1 MSFLLPDDDQQ
12 ATLAVA
18 LALID
23 SCDSDTSSSSSSSS
37 TPSTVKHST
46 SGASETSELRTT
58 DDEDDDDDDESER
71 DACNSAS
78 LRVVIRTTANKKLT
92 AAPTVFKASAVTA
105 ANPSQ
110 VAAWPPPS
118 SRPMTQRAVVARE
131 QERVART
138 GNAVTRHRARKR
150 AEFASLK
157 VELAALE
164 ATLARLKLVQST
176 RENCHSSQPASSSRV
191 GALGSAN
198 SSHWMDIAAE
208 QARER
213 HESEVLNQKLKDAVE
228 KQMKVTKALE
238 AILGNAKRA
247 KNAPPIFF
255 VRLHFVSVD
264 AQLMRSVILIVWV
277 WVFLYL
283 LIVGIRLAVRPPK
296 AGDLQ

>member
-37 TPSTVKHST
+37 STPSTVKHST
-46 SGASETSELRTT
+46 SSASETSELRTT
-58 DDEDDDDDDESER
+58 DDEDDDDEVESEHN
-71 DACNSAS
+71 AGNGAS

-92 AAPTVFKASAVTA
+92 AAPTVFKAPAVTA
-105 ANPSQ
+105 ANPPQ

-118 SRPMTQRAVVARE
+118 SRPMAQRAVVARE
-131 QERVART
+131 QERAART

-150 AEFASLK
+150 AEFTSLK
-157 VELAALE
+157 AELAALE

-176 RENCHSSQPASSSRV
+176 RENCHLPQPTSSSRA
-191 GALGSAN
+191 GALGWAN
-198 SSHWMDIAAE
+198 GSHWMGVATE
-208 QARER
+208 QAHER

-228 KQMKVTKALE
+228 KQMKVIKALE

-255 VRLHFVSVD
+255 VRLHLVYVD
-264 AQLMRSVILIVWV
+264 AQLLRSVILIVWV
-277 WVFLYL
+277 FLCL